1 MSLSQLQSAI
11 AHYRQ
16 QIKAHEAQAEQA
28 LEQAYAQVLSTIQPM
43 LDQFY
48 QQIQDKLDVGEDIPL
63 SWLYERNRLEAITAY
78 IQGQINHFGMLAQMQ
93 VGQLQQQAVQLGQQA
108 AQWLLQ
114 ATVPTGIQWSFGT
127 PSPSAL
133 AQFIG
138 ATQAGS
144 PLADLFSGFGAEAA
158 RGVKD
163 ALITGLTLGYNPRDI
178 APSVQQALGISR
190 NRALTISRTEML
202 RSYRGAN
209 LETFKANSDVV
220 DQWRWTCALSIRT
233 CAACIAMDGT
243 LHDLSES
250 MDSHPNCRCTMTPV
264 TKSWEDIL
272 GPLGID
278 TTGMEDMN
286 GLSIQ
291 QDGSDWFDGQSEATQ
306 RAILGPK
313 YDAWSNGDFTLDDV
327 VGHSS
332 DPVWGDSIYEK
343 PLKELVN

>member
-11 AHYRQ
+11 THYRQ
-16 QIKAHEAQAEQA
+16 QLKAHEAQAEQA

-43 LDQFY
+43 LDQLY
-48 QQIQDKLDVGEDIPL
+48 QQISDKLDAGEEIPL
-63 SWLYERNRLEAITAY
+63 SWLYEQRRLEAISQY
-78 IQGQINHFGMLAQMQ
+78 IEGQINHFGMLAQMQ

-114 ATVPTGIQWSFGT
+114 ATVPTGIQWSFGI

-138 ATQAGS
+138 ATQVGS

-158 RGVKD
+158 QGVKD
-163 ALITGLTLGYNPRDI
+163 ALITGLSLGYNPRDI

-190 NRALTISRTEML
+190 NRALTISRTEMI

-209 LETFKANSDVV
+209 LETYRANDDVV
-220 DQWRWTCALSIRT
+220 DGWIWNCALLKSS
-233 CAACIAMDGT
+233 CAACVAMHGT
-243 LHDLSES
+243 FHSLDEELQ
-250 MDSHPNCRCTMTPV
+250 DHPCGACSPIPH
-264 TKSWEDIL
+264 TKSWSDIL

-278 TTGMEDMN
+278 TSDIPDTSPD
-286 GLSIQ
+286 IQ
-291 QDGSDWFDGQSEATQ
+291 SGSEWFDGQSAETQ

-313 YDAWSNGDFTLDDV
+313 YEAWSNGDFTLDDV

-343 PLKELVN
+343 SLKELVK

>member
-11 AHYRQ
+11 AHYRAQ
-16 QIKAHEAQAEQA
+16 LKAREAQAEQA
-28 LEQAYAQVLSTIQPM
+28 LEQAYTQVMSTIRPM
-43 LDQFY
+43 LDQLY
-48 QQIQDKLDVGEDIPL
+48 QQISDKLDAGEEIPL

-93 VGQLQQQAVQLGQQA
+93 VGQLQQQAVHIGQQA

-114 ATVPTGIQWSFGT
+114 ATVPTGIQWSFGI

-133 AQFIG
+133 IQFIG

-144 PLADLFSGFGAEAA
+144 PTADLFSGFGAEAA
-158 RGVKD
+158 QGVKN

-178 APSVQQALGISR
+178 APQVQQALGISR
-190 NRALTISRTEML
+190 NRALTISRTEMI

-209 LETFKANSDVV
+209 LETFKANDDVV
-220 DQWRWTCALSIRT
+220 DGWIWNCALDRT
-233 CAACIAMDGT
+233 SCSACVAMHGT
-243 LHDLSES
+243 EHSLDEMLDE
-250 MDSHPNCRCTMTPV
+250 HPNGRCSMIPK
-264 TKSWEDIL
+264 TKSWADIL

-278 TTGMEDMN
+278 TSDIPDTSSD
-286 GLSIQ
+286 IQ
-291 QDGSDWFDGQSEATQ
+291 SGSEWVDVHSEATQ

-313 YDAWSNGDFTLDDV
+313 YEAWSNGDFSLDDI

-332 DPVWGDSIYEK
+332 DPVWGDSIYER
-343 PLKELVN
+343 PLKDLVKT